1 MCHSDRSVNGNDGFN
16 LGLGGVLVATFLTL
30 QQEVGAQVGLDP
42 SITNQATLLKRWLN
56 NSQQIILRS
65 FEWPF
70 LRSPTPLVIQTV
82 TDITTGTVATIAGSA
97 TITFSSAP
105 TVSVAGRFIQ
115 TSSSQDWYKITTHSA
130 LSTSA
135 TLEIAA
141 IYTAPAATYTVRKL
155 YYSTSSSVDRII
167 QIFQDILPYQLLE
180 STPEYFQSFNPGFL
194 SSGTPRLYCMAG
206 IDSSSGAGVP
216 QFRLWPN
223 PDAVLNL
230 RIDYLTVATDMVA
243 DADISVIPAKWHTT
257 VLVEGAK
264 AQGYSFLDDSRYAA
278 SATLFD
284 GMIESMKTEYD
295 IGMHRH
301 RVMTAADNQPVG
313 GNLGY
318 MPLPF
323 NYPRNS

>member
-1 MCHSDRSVNGNDGFN
+1 M
-16 LGLGGVLVATFLTL
+16 TFLTL
-30 QQEVGAQVGLDP
+30 QQELAAQVGLDQTV
-42 SITNQATLLKRWLN
+42 SAQATLLKRWLN
-56 NSQQIILRS
+56 NAQQVVLRA

-70 LRSPTPLVIQTV
+70 LRSPTPLVVQTV
-82 TDITTGTVATIAGSA
+82 TDITTGTVATISGNS

-115 TSSSQDWYKITTHSA
+115 TSSGNDWYKITAHTA
-130 LSTSA
+130 NVTTA
-135 TLEIAA
+135 TIEIGA
-141 IYTAPAATYTVRKL
+141 ITTNSAATYTVRKF
-155 YYSTSSSVDRII
+155 YYSTSSNVDRII
-167 QIFQDILPYQLLE
+167 QIFQDTLPYQLIE
-180 STPEYFQSFNPGFL
+180 TTPEYFQSFNPGFL

-206 IDSSSGAGVP
+206 IDSSAGAGVP

-223 PDAVLNL
+223 PDAVINL
-230 RIDYLTVATDMVA
+230 RIDYLTVATDMSA
-243 DADISVIPAKWHTT
+243 DADVSVIPAKWHTT

-264 AQGYSFLDDSRYAA
+264 AQAYSFMDDNRYAN
-278 SATLFD
+278 SVTLFNT
-284 GMIESMKTEYD
+284 MIEEMKTEYE
-295 IGMHRH
+295 IGLRRH